1 MKKLIGLSLIV
12 ALLLTGCGSSKPAM
26 QTPEETINTAFTALK
41 ELDMDTFNTC
51 TNNKV
56 VGGYRMLTDLFSNQ
70 DQEGYHQLA
79 EAMVE
84 HLSWEINNVEISED
98 TAVASVTI
106 RNKDFSD
113 TVGMFI
119 GDLIQKVSQSQK
131 DGMSLSAVIRT
142 TLEEAKNNPE
152 YTLPYLQKCDKYF
165 SADAKINL
173 KKTDNGWQILLDE
186 SLCDSLTGHLGSKN
200 FSDHVSA
207 KVSATEELLRRN
219 LERWG
224 VSPDETDQWAA
235 KLEDKLKQFIH

>member
-1 MKKLIGLSLIV
+1 MKKLIGLSLLV
-12 ALLLTGCGSSKPAM
+12 ALLLTGCGGGKPAM

-119 GDLIQKVSQSQK
+119 GDLIQKVSLWNYEFIQDSEIAG
-131 DGMSLSAVIRT
+131 DHR
-142 TLEEAKNNPE
+142 E
-152 YTLPYLQKCDKYF
+152 
-165 SADAKINL
+165 
-173 KKTDNGWQILLDE
+173 QILKDLKVIDR
-186 SLCDSLTGHLGSKN
+186 LLGNCRLGIPIGMPTVK
-200 FSDHVSA
+200 
-207 KVSATEELLRRN
+207 ELIAILSR
-219 LERWG
+219 L
-224 VSPDETDQWAA
+224 P
-235 KLEDKLKQFIH
+235 EDYRVYCCGGENYLYLWEDNRSITIDCEYYLS